1 MELKYKGR
9 EISIQVIKDSG
20 GQWDWSYGIRGHGH
34 RHNTGALAPTESVA
48 IDNAY
53 ASAKREI
60 DQATSGD
67 AND

>member
-9 EISIQVIKDSG
+9 EISIQTKKDAS

-34 RHNTGALAPTESVA
+34 RHNTGALAPSESVA

-53 ASAKREI
+53 AAAKREI